1 MTEINNPKKYCN
13 DSQSGS
19 QQLPQDPCNCVP
31 NIIAGPNIALTPN
44 EDGSVTISA
53 VVTDTDT
60 ILNNPHFIPGAP
72 AGFNRLSYDLFN
84 KLTNTTITADY
95 TYVDIPDQDIQT
107 LSIAG
112 NNLSISNGNT
122 IPLPTDTVTNT
133 IAGNTI
139 ATHTAVDGTVV
150 NINES
155 LITPVNTPTVNLTA
169 SGIGDHTIAAD
180 VKVSSTAGNSLI
192 VGPDG
197 LFVPPIPT
205 CEDMQDCV
213 APMFSSVGF
222 TYDDVNNQIDTTG
235 TNGQILQANG
245 TGGATWVTPAA
256 GHVAATTVDSST
268 VDFTQSGTDNQT
280 ITATVK
286 VSAAVGNDIVVN
298 ADGLFVDVP
307 TCEDIQDCVAPMMLS
322 NGFVYDDVNNQ
333 LDTTGTNG
341 QVLTANGTGGADWQT
356 PTATAQTPVTPLD
369 STNIDVTATGT
380 DNHTVGASI
389 IFDPNVLNVA
399 KDTGTGLLVD
409 VNEIALAVCASP
421 TDLSCLSLATT
432 GTAAPVIVKEEFF
445 PLSGNTITVAN
456 TPTTYF
462 PMQVFLGNGTA
473 FLLGEAPGPIEVH
486 PDMTTFPVTGVV
498 GTTYLDQSMNTF
510 YVWDTGT
517 SSYVVTQPVYYTRS
531 GSTLTFAYDFFGG
544 DTVRVWYSY

>member
-205 CEDMQDCV
+205 CEDM
-213 APMFSSVGF
+213 
-222 TYDDVNNQIDTTG
+222 
-235 TNGQILQANG
+235 
-245 TGGATWVTPAA
+245 
-256 GHVAATTVDSST
+256 
-268 VDFTQSGTDNQT
+268 
-280 ITATVK
+280 
-286 VSAAVGNDIVVN
+286 
-298 ADGLFVDVP
+298 
-307 TCEDIQDCVAPMMLS
+307 QDCVAPMMLS

>member
-1 MTEINNPKKYCN
+1 MLC
-13 DSQSGS
+13 
-19 QQLPQDPCNCVP
+19 
-31 NIIAGPNIALTPN
+31 
-44 EDGSVTISA
+44 
-53 VVTDTDT
+53 
-60 ILNNPHFIPGAP
+60 F
-72 AGFNRLSYDLFN
+72 FN
-84 KLTNTTITADY
+84 
-95 TYVDIPDQDIQT
+95 PDQFALD
-107 LSIAG
+107 A
-112 NNLSISNGNT
+112 
-122 IPLPTDTVTNT
+122 
-133 IAGNTI
+133 
-139 ATHTAVDGTVV
+139 
-150 NINES
+150 
-155 LITPVNTPTVNLTA
+155 
-169 SGIGDHTIAAD
+169 
-180 VKVSSTAGNSLI
+180 
-192 VGPDG
+192 
-197 LFVPPIPT
+197 
-205 CEDMQDCV
+205 
-213 APMFSSVGF
+213 
-222 TYDDVNNQIDTTG
+222 NNQIIIKSLPG
-235 TNGQILQANG
+235 
-245 TGGATWVTPAA
+245 
-256 GHVAATTVDSST
+256 
-268 VDFTQSGTDNQT
+268 
-280 ITATVK
+280 
-286 VSAAVGNDIVVN
+286 
-298 ADGLFVDVP
+298 
-307 TCEDIQDCVAPMMLS
+307 
-322 NGFVYDDVNNQ
+322 
-333 LDTTGTNG
+333 
-341 QVLTANGTGGADWQT
+341 
-356 PTATAQTPVTPLD
+356 TAQTPVTPLD

-432 GTAAPVIVKEEFF
+432 GMAAPVIVKEEFF